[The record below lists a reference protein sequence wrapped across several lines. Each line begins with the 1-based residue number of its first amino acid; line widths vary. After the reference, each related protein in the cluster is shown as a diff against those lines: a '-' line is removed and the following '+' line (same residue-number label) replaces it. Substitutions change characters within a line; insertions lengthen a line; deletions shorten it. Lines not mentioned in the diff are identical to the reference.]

1 MLAAN
6 DLEEANKA
14 VLDVVKNMGA
24 VNQSFDGL
32 LKNITSAGVA
42 EKAQ

>member
-1 MLAAN
+1 MVAAN

-14 VLDVVKNMGA
+14 ILDVVKNMAA
-24 VNQSFDGL
+24 VNQTFDGL
-32 LKNITSAGVA
+32 LKDITSAGVA